1 MKKSIIILIIMVVLL
16 GAVIA
21 GLLIF
26 KGIPNSNQNNGSNLG
41 NGGNVD
47 NGSNLSNG
55 GNGDINPDVNSIE
68 ITGFAFSPSTLT
80 IQAGDSVTW
89 TNKDSA
95 PHTIT
100 SDSGTELNSQQFSN
114 GNSYSHTFNTK
125 GTYAYHCKLHSS
137 MKGNIIVE

>member
-1 MKKSIIILIIMVVLL
+1 MKKSITILIIMVVLL

-55 GNGDINPDVNSIE
+55 SNGDINPDVNSIE

-89 TNKDSA
+89 TNKDLVA
-95 PHTIT
+95 HTAT
-100 SDSGTELNSQQFSN
+100 AVNGFDSGFLEQ
-114 GNSYSHTFNTK
+114 GESYSFTFNQVGIFDYICTPHP
-125 GTYAYHCKLHSS
+125 Y
-137 MKGNIIVE
+137 MQGNITVVE